1 MEKLLTSSLVKNQ
14 LPNFVRDDYPT
25 FITFLEKYY
34 EWLETNNQVSYEIDA
49 LRNSIDLDTADDF
62 YIDKLKNDLAP
73 YFPKEIVADKKLF
86 LKLVAQFYRA
96 NGTQDAV
103 KFLFRALFNEN
114 IEIYYPKDDILKAS
128 DGKWVLPLA
137 LRIDTNDN
145 NIFNIEKCM
154 IIGQTTKSTAIVEKV
169 VRSVDR
175 QLGISYTELFISNI
189 QRLFTTGEIITAT
202 YTDADTGLDV
212 NVSGRLIGSLSEIKI
227 DPKNRG
233 SYYNGY
239 DADLGYAGD
248 PVTIVGGLNPTSDN
262 PIGALAYV
270 GDTTKGGL
278 TDIIV
283 INSGFG
289 FRDPTINLNSSLIDF
304 YGGFENAP
312 LGQEA
317 KANISLLDMS
327 TFRVMN
333 VSSLTVSDFDGYH
346 SNINVIYSNTIS
358 SISTFESL
366 NVYPISLVSLDGTTG
381 GGGGYRGKPTADI
394 YSFYND
400 PENNNDYSIIPSPES
415 DLPSI
420 NLFKGTKII
429 TDYSQD
435 FTQIL
440 DVGDYIRL
448 IIKNRFEGIRKIQ
461 YLTANSIYV
470 DKEFANDLSGVSIF
484 KINRNV
490 LSDIGALGRISV
502 TEGGDG
508 YQVGDILIFTGGS
521 GYGAN
526 AYVSQL
532 HTGNSGIKTVTI
544 NNHSSNAY
552 VIGGEGYRSDSLPEL
567 TVQSVAGANSVI
579 IVTEVTGDG
588 EKLDF
593 STSRIGA
600 ISTIKVVSYG
610 YDYVDAPVVSL
621 RNMDATLIDVT
632 EGQLFTSNTI
642 VYQGTSNVSTTFKAT
657 VDSYID
663 SAKFIRMFDYKGTLD
678 KTQPLMSDDGLIS
691 ANVVSFLIYGDGR
704 AKATARFENGL
715 IRHPGLYL
723 NTDGQISADKRIQD
737 GEKYHNFSYVLQT
750 QTSYDKF
757 KAPLS
762 DIVHPVG
769 TKTFVTKV
777 GSIPLNIFAIPYDDK
792 VLINE
797 LPDTFDVFVTAN
809 SIVSNNVSASLTD
822 FVAEGDYIIISGAT
836 KVLDGIGTTTAG
848 SNTIIG
854 IGTNFIN
861 DIIDGDII
869 HTTSGYTE
877 TVKSVES
884 ELKLYTQN
892 TIVVTDTEAT
902 ITVLYDDVKRV
913 NSVNANTII
922 VDTNFTYSVND
933 ATVAF
938 KKIYSTPY

>member
-62 YIDKLKNDLAP
+62 YIDKLKSDLAP
-73 YFPKEIVADKKLF
+73 YFPKEIVADKQLF
-86 LKLVAQFYRA
+86 LKLVTQFYRA

-128 DGKWVLPLA
+128 DGKWVLPLS
-137 LRIDTNDN
+137 LRIDTTDD
-145 NIFNIEKCM
+145 NIFNIEKCLL
-154 IIGQTTKSTAIVEKV
+154 IGQTTKSTAVVEKV

-175 QLGISYTELFISNI
+175 QLGITYTELFISNI
-189 QRLFTTGEIITAT
+189 ERLFTTGEIVSAT
-202 YTDADTGLDV
+202 YVDASTGLDV
-212 NVSGRLIGSLSEIKI
+212 TVSGRLIGALSEIKI

-233 SYYNGY
+233 LYYNGY

-248 PVTIVGGLNPTSDN
+248 PVTLVGGLNPTSDN

-270 GDTTKGGL
+270 GDTTKGSL
-278 TDIIV
+278 TDIV
-283 INSGFG
+283 VTNGGFG
-289 FRDPTINLNSSLIDF
+289 FRDPTIIQNSSLIDF
-304 YGGFENAP
+304 SGGFENAP

-317 KANISLLDMS
+317 KANISLLDVS

-333 VSSLTVSDFDGYH
+333 VSSLTISVFDGIH
-346 SNINVIYSNTIS
+346 PNINVISSNTIN
-358 SISTFESL
+358 SISTYQTI
-366 NVYPISLVSLDGTTG
+366 NVYPISLVTLDGTTG
-381 GGGGYRGKPTADI
+381 GGGGYRNKPTADI
-394 YSFYND
+394 YSFYNED
-400 PENNNDYSIIPSPES
+400 LNDFALVSST
-415 DLPSI
+415 

-429 TDYSQD
+429 TDYTQD
-435 FTQIL
+435 LTL
-440 DVGDYIRL
+440 SVEPGDYVRL
-448 IIKNRFEGIRKIQ
+448 FIKNRYEEVRRIDYVTTNSM
-461 YLTANSIYV
+461 YL
-470 DKEFANDLSGVSIF
+470 DKELANDLTGVSIF
-484 KINRNV
+484 KINRNI
-490 LSDIGALGRISV
+490 LSNLGSLGRINILN
-502 TEGGDG
+502 GGDG
-508 YQVGDILIFTGGS
+508 YQVGDTLVFNGGS

-526 AYVSQL
+526 AYVTQL
-532 HTGNSGIKTVTI
+532 HSGNSGIKAVTI
-544 NNHSSNAY
+544 NAHSSNSY
-552 VIGGEGYRSDSLPEL
+552 VLGGEGYKRNDLPYL
-567 TVQSVAGANSVI
+567 TVQSNAGANAVLTVS
-579 IVTEVTGDG
+579 EVVGDG
-588 EKLDF
+588 EQLEF
-593 STSRIGA
+593 STSKIGS
-600 ISTIKVVSYG
+600 ISSIKVVSYG

-621 RNMDATLIDVT
+621 QNMDATLIDVT
-632 EGQLFTSNTI
+632 EGQLFPSNTI
-642 VYQGTSNVSTTFKAT
+642 VYQGSSNISTTFKAT
-657 VDSYID
+657 VDFFND
-663 SAKFIRMFDYKGTLD
+663 STKFIRMFNYRGTID
-678 KTQPLMSDDGLIS
+678 KDKPLISDDGLVS
-691 ANVVSFLIYGDGR
+691 ANVVSYVVYGDGR

-723 NTDGQISADKRIQD
+723 NTDGQISSDKRMQD
-737 GEKYHNFSYVLQT
+737 GEKYHNFSYVVQT

-757 KAPLS
+757 KAPLN
-762 DIVHPVG
+762 DVVHPVG

-777 GSIPLNIFAIPYDDK
+777 DSIPVNIFAIPYDDR

-836 KVLDGIGTTTAG
+836 KVLDGIGLTTAG

-854 IGTNFIN
+854 IDTNFMNDIN
-861 DIIDGDII
+861 DGDTI
-869 HTTSGYTE
+869 HLSSGYDE

-892 TIVVTDTEAT
+892 NIVVTDTEAV
-902 ITVLYDDVKRV
+902 ITVLYDDMKRV

-922 VDTNFTYSVND
+922 VDTDFTYSIND